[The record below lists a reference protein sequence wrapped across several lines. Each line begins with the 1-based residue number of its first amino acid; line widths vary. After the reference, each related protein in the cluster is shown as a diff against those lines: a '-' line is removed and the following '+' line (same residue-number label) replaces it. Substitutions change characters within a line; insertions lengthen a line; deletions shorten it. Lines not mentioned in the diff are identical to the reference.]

1 MVESTLNPNLDYLF
15 LALADSTRRS
25 ILQQVAQA
33 ELSIGAIAEYYHLTF
48 AAISKH
54 IKVLEKAQLIRKER
68 RGKEQIV
75 IVVPAALQIAQ
86 EHLAR
91 YEQMWN
97 SRFDQLDA
105 LLAETSEPISTKEKQ
120 RKPHAKPKRK

>member
-1 MVESTLNPNLDYLF
+1 MVESITSPNLDYLF

-54 IKVLEKAQLIRKER
+54 IKVLERAQLIRKER

-86 EHLAR
+86 QHLAR
-91 YEQMWN
+91 YEQMWG
-97 SRFDQLDA
+97 SRFEQLDA
-105 LLAETSEPISTKEKQ
+105 LLAEASDIPINHSKH
-120 RKPHAKPKRK
+120 RKTHGKPKRK